1 MVRSHGRYVEFSVF
15 MNDTALDW
23 SIIGDRKELDVIG
36 AHISG
41 IEGYPV
47 AVDMLAKELIDVD
60 KIITHDFKLEEYE
73 KAFALAKD
81 GTQSI
86 KVVLH

>member
-1 MVRSHGRYVEFSVF
+1 M
-15 MNDTALDW
+15 
-23 SIIGDRKELDVIG
+23 
-36 AHISG
+36 
-41 IEGYPV
+41 
-47 AVDMLAKELIDVD
+47 DMLAKELIDVD